1 VDMLTGVPPLME
13 RLGNVGAPLPAGV
26 SPNITAVAVFGNPA
40 AKFGN
45 PISSASA
52 LYAGRAIDLC
62 KDGDPICS
70 GGRNPFAHSDY
81 VSAGLTNQAA
91 DFVAGLV

>member
-1 VDMLTGVPPLME
+1 ME

-26 SPNITAVAVFGNPA
+26 SPNIAAVAVFGNPA
-40 AKFGN
+40 DKFGS
-45 PISSASA
+45 PISTASA
-52 LYAGRAIDLC
+52 LYAGKVIDLC

-70 GGRNPFAHSDY
+70 KGRNPFAHSDY
-81 VSAGLTNQAA
+81 VSEGLTNEAA